1 MPRHLFTVIRV
12 LLVAIGVSVIA
23 LAVNWQT
30 VLVVPAGTLGPGG
43 AMSDVS
49 QTFGID
55 TLTSAG
61 PDVVLVTTDS
71 GLTGE
76 FSRSMIQPGLFDV
89 FGTAEWRWLL
99 LGLALVGCVYPLQAT
114 RWWILM
120 RCRGL
125 SATWRRTLRLVL
137 VGAFCNFFLPGTEG
151 GDVVKAWGA
160 AKGTDRRVE
169 AVISVVFDRI
179 TGLAGLV
186 ILAAIVGIFVAD
198 SEQAQQIGWWVGW
211 AMGGIGLVAIIA
223 FVLATRDWLRLP
235 EVVRT
240 FGGGLPARIIDAVTA
255 YASHPTAVLS
265 ATGVSV
271 LVQVLLASAAGCA
284 AWSLG
289 VTHDLTIILAVMPI
303 LFLVAAVPLIW
314 QGAGVME
321 LAGIAL
327 LAGSGAASVNQ
338 VVGLLLIYRA
348 LEFTWGGV
356 GALLMLGG
364 GIELHPPRQKAAL

>member
-1 MPRHLFTVIRV
+1 MSRHLFTAIRV
-12 LLVAIGVSVIA
+12 LLVAVGVTVIVF
-23 LAVNWQT
+23 AVNWQPL
-30 VLVVPAGTLGPGG
+30 LVIPAGEAGPGG
-43 AMSDVS
+43 EFSDAV
-49 QTFGID
+49 QTYGIS
-55 TLTSAG
+55 TLTASG
-61 PDVVLVTTDS
+61 PDTVLITTDA

-76 FSRSMIQPGLFDV
+76 FSEQLVQPGLLDV
-89 FGTAEWRWLL
+89 FRSADWRWLL
-99 LGLALVGCVYPLQAT
+99 LGLLLVGCVYPLQAT

-125 SATWRRTLRLVL
+125 TATWPRTLRLVL

-160 AKGTDRRVE
+160 AKGSDRRVE
-169 AVISVVFDRI
+169 AVVSVVFDRI
-179 TGLAGLV
+179 TGLVGLV
-186 ILAAIVGIFVAD
+186 ILAAVVGIFLAE
-198 SEQAQQIGWWVGW
+198 SAQAQQIGWWVGW
-211 AMGGIGLVAIIA
+211 AMGGIGVAAIIA
-223 FVLATRDWLRLP
+223 FTLAMRGWLRMP
-235 EVVRT
+235 EVART
-240 FGGGLPARIIDAVTA
+240 FGGGLPARVIDAAAA
-255 YASHPTAVLS
+255 YASHPAAVLS

-289 VTHDLTIILAVMPI
+289 VTHELTVILAVMPI

-327 LAGSGAASVNQ
+327 LVGTGAATINQ
-338 VVGLLLIYRA
+338 VVGLLLIYRCF
-348 LEFTWGGV
+348 EFAWGGV

-364 GIELHPPRQKAAL
+364 GIDLHPERQKAAV